1 MACMETLT
9 AYLRSN
15 QVPFTIQEHVPAFT
29 AREVAASAHLPA
41 LMIAKVVIVDA
52 DEQPLMLVLPAAY
65 RVDLSRVY
73 ELLGARLVRL
83 ADERELATLFPDCAI
98 GAMPPFGNL
107 YGMPVYV
114 DPMIAAQPQVVF
126 QPGTHME
133 TMAISYADYARLVQP
148 QVVRLTGELHE
159 LAAPA

>member
-15 QVPFTIQEHVPAFT
+15 QVPFTVQTHQPAFT

-41 LMIAKVVIVDA
+41 LMIAKVVVVDA
-52 DEQPLMLVLPAAY
+52 DAQPAMLVLPAAY

-83 ADERELATLFPDCAI
+83 ADERELAMIFPDCAI

-107 YGMPVYV
+107 YGIPVYI
-114 DPMIAAQPQVVF
+114 DPMIAAQPQIVF
-126 QPGTHME
+126 QPGSHTE
-133 TMAISYADYARLVQP
+133 TMAISYADYARLVRP
-148 QVVRLTGELHE
+148 HVAQVAGELHE